1 LLNADSPNNNK
12 MHPSGEVGRCKMN
25 IRLRRRMIFDVI
37 TLGVYRAADAANT
50 LRWFETRMLTMAV

>member
-1 LLNADSPNNNK
+1 MRKAADQALLNADSPNNNK

-37 TLGVYRAADAANT
+37 PLESRTYV
-50 LRWFETRMLTMAV
+50 